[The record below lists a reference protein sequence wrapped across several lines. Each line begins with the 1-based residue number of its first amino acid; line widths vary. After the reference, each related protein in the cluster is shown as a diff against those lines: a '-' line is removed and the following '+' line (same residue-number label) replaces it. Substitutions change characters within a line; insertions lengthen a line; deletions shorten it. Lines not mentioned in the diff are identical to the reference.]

1 MSIVI
6 LYWPPQS
13 WQPDLKLCLQSLTEV
28 EATLSDTQ
36 CVIFPFLVNV
46 FISRYLTILL
56 RVAGTSFHIWRIN
69 DSNIH
74 VVWFLTAILSSISF
88 FCVLS
93 KVPSVWSSDNGAD
106 VRGNY
111 KTSAMPIFPWRAK
124 KLMLSERL
132 HCLKSVQIRSYFPHL
147 ERIRRDCRYGKI
159 RTRNNSVFG
168 HFSRSVMNQ
177 QFLLTSMLM
186 CFAELQKFIIITYQS
201 SCVIRMVESEQVSSY
216 SWQAN
221 KCVSLIL

>member
-1 MSIVI
+1 MSIAI

-28 EATLSDTQ
+28 EATLSDTR
-36 CVIFPFLVNV
+36 CVIFPFWLNN

-56 RVAGTSFHIWRIN
+56 RVDDTSFHIWRIN

-106 VRGNY
+106 VRGND

-132 HCLKSVQIRSYFPHL
+132 HYLKSVQIRNYL
-147 ERIRRDCRYGKI
+147 W
-159 RTRNNSVFG
+159 SVFFRIWSEYG
-168 HFSRSVMNQ
+168 EIAD
-177 QFLLTSMLM
+177 TGKYGP
-186 CFAELQKFIIITYQS
+186 EITPYLGTFYAVLWINNFYYRQ
-201 SCVIRMVESEQVSSY
+201 C
-216 SWQAN
+216 
-221 KCVSLIL
+221 